1 MEFTSPSDFAKR
13 QVLSVQEYSLL
24 AVRSFTNLFTQPRYI
39 RDTLQQMDFIGVGS
53 LPIVVLTG
61 FSIGAVL
68 ALNSANALARYGG
81 LSFTGQLVALS
92 MVRELGPVVTGLMGA
107 GRNSTGI
114 ASELGSMKVNEQ
126 IDAMRALGTDPTK
139 KLVTPRVIATVIM
152 NFFLT
157 IIADLM
163 GLAGGSV
170 VARFLL
176 GLDMNQ
182 YWTTAWQI
190 LAFGDVFMGL
200 TKPLFFGF
208 IIATIGCYYGLSAK
222 GGTQGVGRATTQ
234 AMVVASVLIVVVD
247 FFLTRIIMV
256 WLPS

>member
-92 MVRELGPVVTGLMGA
+92 MVRELGPPA
-107 GRNSTGI
+107 
-114 ASELGSMKVNEQ
+114 A
-126 IDAMRALGTDPTK
+126 
-139 KLVTPRVIATVIM
+139 TPRASHQ
-152 NFFLT
+152 N
-157 IIADLM
+157 
-163 GLAGGSV
+163 LA
-170 VARFLL
+170 R
-176 GLDMNQ
+176 
-182 YWTTAWQI
+182 
-190 LAFGDVFMGL
+190 
-200 TKPLFFGF
+200 
-208 IIATIGCYYGLSAK
+208 
-222 GGTQGVGRATTQ
+222 
-234 AMVVASVLIVVVD
+234 
-247 FFLTRIIMV
+247 
-256 WLPS
+256 